1 LNKDGEK
8 MEYEVVI
15 GLEVH
20 AELSTETKIFCGC
33 ATEFGG
39 QPNTHVCPVCM
50 GLPGALPHLNKK
62 VVEYGIKAGLA
73 LNCSITKIGRMD
85 RKSIFYPDCPKN
97 YQITQDELPICRDG
111 FIEIELEDGST
122 KKIRIERI
130 HIEEDAA
137 KLLHTTAGTLIDFNR
152 SGVPLTEIVS
162 KPDLRS
168 PEEAVQYLEK
178 LKSILSCIGVSDCK
192 MEEGSLRCDAN
203 VSVMEKDSKVFGVR
217 TEIKNMNSFKALE
230 KAINFEVNRQ
240 ITAIEAGKKLSQD
253 TRRWDDA
260 NNVTVVM
267 RSKECANDYRYFPD
281 GDLVTLNIDDKWIEE
296 IRETIPELPYEKEQ
310 RFVEQFKIPK
320 YDAGVLTLTMSMAD
334 FFEKAAEISDDAKSA
349 SNWLMGDISKIMK
362 ENAVWVEDLKFT
374 PEQLAELIKLIN
386 AGIISNAI
394 GKKVIVDMFNTGK
407 SPKTIVEKKG
417 LIQNSNEGAILQVV
431 KKILDS
437 NAKSIEDY
445 KNGKTK
451 VLGFLVGMVMKE
463 TKGKA
468 NPQIVNKLMNEEI
481 KKY

>member
-1 LNKDGEK
+1 

-20 AELSTETKIFCGC
+20 TELSTETKIYCGC
-33 ATEFGG
+33 TTEFGG

-50 GLPGALPHLNKK
+50 GLPGSLPHLNKK
-62 VVEYGIKAGLA
+62 VVEYAIKAGLA
-73 LNCSITKIGRMD
+73 LNCSITKYGRMD

-97 YQITQDELPICRDG
+97 YQTTQDELPICRDG

-122 KKIRIERI
+122 KKIEIERI

-137 KLLHTTAGTLIDFNR
+137 KLLHTTVGTLVDFNR

-168 PEEAVQYLEK
+168 PKEAVQYLEK
-178 LKSILSCIGVSDCK
+178 LKSIMTCIGVSDCK

-203 VSVMEKDSKVFGVR
+203 VSVMKKSSNVFGVR

-230 KAINFEVNRQ
+230 KAINYEVDRH
-240 ITAIEAGKKLSQD
+240 IKAIESGKTLIQE
-253 TRRWDDA
+253 TRRWDDT
-260 NNVTVVM
+260 NNITVVM
-267 RSKECANDYRYFPD
+267 RSKEFANDYRYFPE
-281 GDLVTLNIDDKWIEE
+281 GDLVTLNIDDEWIEE
-296 IRETIPELPYEKEQ
+296 IRKTIPELPYEKEQ
-310 RFVEQFKIPK
+310 RFIEQLKIPK

-334 FFEKAAEISDDAKSA
+334 FFEKVAEISGDAKSA
-349 SNWLMGDISKIMK
+349 SNWLMGDISKVMK
-362 ENAVWVEDLKFT
+362 ENAVWIDDLKFT
-374 PEQLAELIKLIN
+374 PKQLAELIKLIN
-386 AGIISNAI
+386 AGTISNAI

-407 SPKTIVEKKG
+407 SPKTIVEEKG
-417 LIQNSNEGAILQVV
+417 LIQNSDTVAILQVV
-431 KKILDS
+431 KKVLDS

-451 VLGFLVGMVMKE
+451 VLSFLVGIVMKE

>member
-1 LNKDGEK
+1 

-20 AELSTETKIFCGC
+20 TELSTKTKIFCGC
-33 ATEFGG
+33 KTEFGG

-50 GLPGALPHLNKK
+50 GLPGSLPHLNKK

-73 LNCSITKIGRMD
+73 LNCSITRYGRMD

-97 YQITQDELPICRDG
+97 YQITQNDLPICRDG

-122 KKIRIERI
+122 KKIGIERI

-137 KLLHTTAGTLIDFNR
+137 KLLHTTAGTLVDFNR

-168 PEEAVQYLEK
+168 PEEAVQFLER
-178 LKSILSCIGVSDCK
+178 LKSIMSCIGVSDCK

-203 VSVMEKDSKVFGVR
+203 VSVMEKGSKVFGVR
-217 TEIKNMNSFKALE
+217 SEIKNMNSFKALE
-230 KAINFEVNRQ
+230 KAINYEVKRQ
-240 ITAIEAGKKLSQD
+240 IAKVEAGEKLSQD

-260 NNVTVVM
+260 KSVTVVM
-267 RSKECANDYRYFPD
+267 RSKEFANDYRYFPE

-296 IRETIPELPYEKEQ
+296 IRKTIPELPYEKEQ
-310 RFVEQFKIPK
+310 RFVEQFKIPR

-334 FFEKAAEISDDAKSA
+334 FFEKTAEISGDAKSA

-362 ENAVWVEDLKFT
+362 ENAVCAHNLKFT

-386 AGIISNAI
+386 AGTISNTI
-394 GKKVIVDMFNTGK
+394 GKKVIIDMFNTGK
-407 SPKTIVEKKG
+407 SPKTIVEEKG
-417 LIQNSNEGAILQVV
+417 LIQNSDEGAILRVV
-431 KKILDS
+431 KKVLDS

-445 KNGKTK
+445 KKGKAK
-451 VLGFLVGMVMKE
+451 VLGFLVGTVMKE
-463 TKGKA
+463 TKGKT

-481 KKY
+481 KKYA